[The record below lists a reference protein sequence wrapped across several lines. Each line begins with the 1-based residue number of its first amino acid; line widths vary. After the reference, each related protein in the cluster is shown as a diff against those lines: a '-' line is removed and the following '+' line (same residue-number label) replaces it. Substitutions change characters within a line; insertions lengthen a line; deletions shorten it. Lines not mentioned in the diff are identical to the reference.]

1 MGEVLTPRS
10 GIMQGPSGY
19 NGLEQHYF
27 PMLGSRVANF
37 LRYVAC
43 CVPMQQGFKHA
54 PAPVAMMP
62 GLSLDRYTLLSL
74 LGRGNMG
81 EVWRAQHSVTNA
93 DCAIKVLHAD
103 LARQEKI
110 ANMFVQ
116 EAQVGARLNKHPN
129 VVYVTDAGIDANT
142 GIAFLVMELLEGHTL
157 EDLRTQQGPLPIE
170 LFRVILNQLGSAMD
184 AAHRANIVHRDLK
197 PGNLF
202 LETDH
207 QGQPLLKVLDY
218 GIARILEQSAA
229 RTATLA
235 GTPAY
240 AAPEQ
245 LGPMYRALAEE
256 KGIQIAQD
264 VSCATDVWALGL
276 VAYDLLTGA
285 ESGDFWEVSSTG
297 EIPLAVVLEPAPRPS
312 QRAGPLARLLPDG
325 FDAWFQK
332 CVERDAQQR
341 WPSFLEATSELARL
355 FDLSARHTSGTR
367 SIMGKPASEDASG
380 KCLSDDSPESAQSA
394 PDHHPESKSSAAT
407 TLRDLS
413 TATVVSTFSAPSASK
428 ERRKLPVIALS
439 AITLAASIITLV
451 VGLWPHRGDLTVV
464 VAGPDNAHIDPVQI
478 FVDHRKECDVAPCVV
493 HHLNSG
499 SAHIVKV
506 SAPGFVTPAGQ
517 PVRVRAGHDVVLNV
531 TLTPMPTS
539 HSAVHVGTAETETS
553 SAAGSLS
560 GTIVPAE
567 NLQPASALSLQ
578 GGPRVAKTVSSSKQ
592 PSSNGPASDSSRN
605 DLNSA
610 LLQSPAT
617 NTARA
622 VSGASES
629 QQAAA
634 QGTLNVNS
642 IPVSNAI
649 LDGRPLGSTPKMGL
663 SVAAGAHT
671 VVFVHP
677 ELGRKVVTVTV
688 EAGQTVIA
696 ATRFP

>member
-1 MGEVLTPRS
+1 
-10 GIMQGPSGY
+10 
-19 NGLEQHYF
+19 
-27 PMLGSRVANF
+27 VAN
-37 LRYVAC
+37 LLGYVAC

-62 GLSLDRYTLLSL
+62 GLTLDRYTLLSL

-81 EVWRAQHSVTNA
+81 EVWRAQHSVTHA

-157 EDLRTQQGPLPIE
+157 EDLRAQQGSLPIE
-170 LFRVILNQLGSAMD
+170 LFRVILTQLGSAMD

-256 KGIQIAQD
+256 KGIQIAKD

-276 VAYDLLTGA
+276 VAYDVLTGA

-312 QRAGPLARLLPDG
+312 QRAGARANQLPDG

-341 WPSFLEATSELARL
+341 WPSFLEATAELARL
-355 FDLSARHTSGTR
+355 IDLSARHTSGTR
-367 SIMGKPASEDASG
+367 SIIWTSASKDALEKS
-380 KCLSDDSPESAQSA
+380 LSDDLPESTQSA
-394 PDHHPESKSSAAT
+394 PDHHTESKSSAAN

-413 TATVVSTFSAPSASK
+413 AATAVSAFSAPSASK
-428 ERRKLPVIALS
+428 QRRKLPIIAL
-439 AITLAASIITLV
+439 AALTLAASVVTLTV
-451 VGLWPHRGDLTVV
+451 TLRPHRGDLTVV
-464 VAGPDNAHIDPVQI
+464 VAGPDNAHIDAVQI
-478 FVDHRKECDVAPCVV
+478 FVDHRKECDVVPCVV
-493 HHLNSG
+493 HHLNSD

-506 SAPGFVTPAGQ
+506 LAPGFVTPAGQ

-531 TLTPMPTS
+531 TLTPISTS
-539 HSAVHVGTAETETS
+539 HSDVHAATAETARPV
-553 SAAGSLS
+553 SAGISFS

-567 NLQPASALSLQ
+567 NLEPAAAMGSIQ
-578 GGPRVAKTVSSSKQ
+578 NGPRVTKTVLSSSKH
-592 PSSNGPASDSSRN
+592 PSSNGPTSDHSKN
-605 DLNSA
+605 DLSSI
-610 LLQSPAT
+610 LMQSPDPNA
-617 NTARA
+617 ART
-622 VSGASES
+622 VSRAAES
-629 QQAAA
+629 QQAAT

-649 LDGRPLGSTPKMGL
+649 LDGRPLGSTPRMGL

-677 ELGRKVVTVTV
+677 EHGRKVVTVTV

>member
-1 MGEVLTPRS
+1 
-10 GIMQGPSGY
+10 MQP
-19 NGLEQHYF
+19 
-27 PMLGSRVANF
+27 
-37 LRYVAC
+37 
-43 CVPMQQGFKHA
+43 GFKHA

-62 GLSLDRYTLLSL
+62 GLTLDRYTLLSL

-81 EVWRAQHSVTNA
+81 EVWRAQHSVTHA

-103 LARQEKI
+103 LARQEKV

-129 VVYVTDAGIDANT
+129 VAYVTDAGIDATT

-202 LETDH
+202 LETDY

-218 GIARILEQSAA
+218 GIARILEQSVA
-229 RTATLA
+229 RTATQA

-245 LGPMYRALAEE
+245 LGPLYRALAEE
-256 KGIQIAQD
+256 KGIQIAKD

-312 QRAGPLARLLPDG
+312 QRAGSRANLLPEG

-355 FDLSARHTSGTR
+355 IDLSARHTSGTR
-367 SIMGKPASEDASG
+367 TIVGTWASKDASG
-380 KCLSDDSPESAQSA
+380 KSLSGDSPESAPSA
-394 PDHHPESKSSAAT
+394 SDQHIESKSSAAN

-413 TATVVSTFSAPSASK
+413 TATAVSTFSARSTPK
-428 ERRKLPVIALS
+428 QRRKLPVIALA
-439 AITLAASIITLV
+439 AIMTTASVIALV
-451 VGLWPHRGDLTVV
+451 VLLWPHRGDLTVV
-464 VAGPDNAHIDPVQI
+464 VAGPDNTHIDAVQI

-499 SAHIVKV
+499 STHIVKV
-506 SAPGFVTPAGQ
+506 LAPGFVTPAAQ
-517 PVRVRAGHDVVLNV
+517 PVRIKASHDVVLNV
-531 TLTPMPTS
+531 TLTPLPT
-539 HSAVHVGTAETETS
+539 SAVHVATAETASPT
-553 SAAGSLS
+553 SAAISLS

-567 NLQPASALSLQ
+567 NLEPAFAMGSMQS
-578 GGPRVAKTVSSSKQ
+578 GPRGTKTVSSSSKH
-592 PSSNGPASDSSRN
+592 SSGNGPTSDHSKN
-605 DLNSA
+605 DPNSVS
-610 LLQSPAT
+610 LQSPAP
-617 NTARA
+617 NAART
-622 VSGASES
+622 VSGAAES
-629 QQAAA
+629 QQASG

-677 ELGRKVVTVTV
+677 EHGRKVVAVTV
-688 EAGQTVIA
+688 EAGQTAIA

>member
-1 MGEVLTPRS
+1 MR
-10 GIMQGPSGY
+10 
-19 NGLEQHYF
+19 
-27 PMLGSRVANF
+27 
-37 LRYVAC
+37 
-43 CVPMQQGFKHA
+43 MQQGSKHV

-62 GLSLDRYTLLSL
+62 GLTLDRYTLLSL

-81 EVWRAQHSVTNA
+81 EVWRAQHSVTHA

-103 LARQEKI
+103 LARHEKV
-110 ANMFVQ
+110 ASMFVQ

-129 VVYVTDAGIDANT
+129 VAYVTDAGIDATT

-170 LFRVILNQLGSAMD
+170 LFRVILNQLGSAID

-202 LETDH
+202 LETDY

-218 GIARILEQSAA
+218 GIARILEQSVA

-256 KGIQIAQD
+256 KGIQIAKD

-285 ESGDFWEVSSTG
+285 ESGDFWEVSSAG
-297 EIPLAVVLEPAPRPS
+297 EIPLAVVLEPAPKPS
-312 QRAGPLARLLPDG
+312 QRAGPHAHLLPDG
-325 FDAWFQK
+325 FDVWFQK

-341 WPSFLEATSELARL
+341 WPSFVEATSELARL
-355 FDLSARHTSGTR
+355 IDLCAWHTSGTR
-367 SIMGKPASEDASG
+367 AVIGAASAKASIAATLPAD
-380 KCLSDDSPESAQSA
+380 LPESTQSE
-394 PDHHPESKSSAAT
+394 PDHHVESKSSAAA
-407 TLRDLS
+407 TLLEVS
-413 TATVVSTFSAPSASK
+413 TATAVVSTTTAANTFSAARAPTQ
-428 ERRKLPVIALS
+428 RRKLPVLAIA
-439 AITLAASIITLV
+439 AITVAASVVLLV

-464 VAGPDNAHIDPVQI
+464 VAGPDNTSIDAVQI

-499 SAHIVKV
+499 FAHIVSV
-506 SAPGFVTPAGQ
+506 LAPGFVTPAAQ
-517 PVRVRAGHDVVLNV
+517 PVRVRAGHDLVLNV
-531 TLTPMPTS
+531 TLTRNPTRS
-539 HSAVHVGTAETETS
+539 SDAHVDIAETTR
-553 SAAGSLS
+553 SANAAVALS
-560 GTIVPAE
+560 GIIVPAE
-567 NLQPASALSLQ
+567 TLAPAAAVGSIQNGA
-578 GGPRVAKTVSSSKQ
+578 RVTKTGSSSSKHLNKSTTDSAQ
-592 PSSNGPASDSSRN
+592 NGANSEPLQGPAPYAVRM
-605 DLNSA
+605 
-610 LLQSPAT
+610 
-617 NTARA
+617 
-622 VSGASES
+622 VSGATESRQASE
-629 QQAAA
+629 

-663 SVAAGAHT
+663 SVAAGPHT

-677 ELGRKVVTVTV
+677 EYGRKSVAVTV
-688 EAGQTVIA
+688 EAGQTAIA